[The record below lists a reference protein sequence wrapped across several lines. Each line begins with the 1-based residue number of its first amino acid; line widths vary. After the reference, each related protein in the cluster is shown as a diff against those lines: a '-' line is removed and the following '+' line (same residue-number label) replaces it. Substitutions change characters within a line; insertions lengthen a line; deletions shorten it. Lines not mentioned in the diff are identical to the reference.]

1 MHDLF
6 SSSFSSSKLS
16 EDAIYM
22 PSLLLPMLQLITCSL
37 EFLLEME
44 QVQSGHSKDLF
55 ELLSAQS
62 KNVIIE

>member
-22 PSLLLPMLQLITCSL
+22 PWLLLPMLQLITCSL
-37 EFLLEME
+37 KFLLEME
-44 QVQSGHSKDLF
+44 HVQSERSKDLF